1 MRVWILAALAMAC
14 GCSQGPKHESV
25 RAETAPKTPAATTPR
40 DQVVISVEAQRQAG
54 ITVGEI
60 TGRPVPQT
68 LRAAGRI
75 TQDENKTW
83 RVGAVAEGRI
93 ERVLANVGDRVEGGA
108 VLARMHS
115 HDIHE
120 SRADYQKAKAEL
132 TRAKTAEEYA
142 RRTRDRAARLL
153 ELKAGS
159 VEQKEHAEAAWRYA
173 QTAVSNAEVELNR
186 TRLHLEEFLGIPAED
201 PHAGQES
208 HGGDDDLI
216 PVRAPAPGVVVSRN
230 ISRGAVVTQS
240 SDLFLISDLSSVW
253 MIAEVNSENLA
264 RLRTGMPVRMF
275 VAAYPDRPFA
285 GRIGKVGEALDP
297 ETRTVHVRVELNNPR
312 GLLKPEMYGTAEIN
326 IGESAPALMA
336 PQEAIQEVRGANSV
350 FVRLAP
356 DRFVIRPVELGRN
369 LDGAS
374 EVVRG
379 LSAGEFIVT
388 KGSFILKSEF
398 LKASL
403 TEEE

>member
-1 MRVWILAALAMAC
+1 MLTIFC
-14 GCSQGPKHESV
+14 GCSQAPKPDSV
-25 RAETAPKTPAATTPR
+25 RADAAPKAVPAQAK
-40 DQVVISVEAQRQAG
+40 DEVVISLDAQRQAG
-54 ITVGEI
+54 IVVGEI
-60 TGRPVPQT
+60 TGKPVAQT

-75 TQDENKTW
+75 TQDENRTW

-120 SRADYQKAKAEL
+120 SRAEFQKAKAEL
-132 TRAKTAEEYA
+132 NRARTAEEFA
-142 RRTRDRAARLL
+142 RRTRDRTARLL
-153 ELKAGS
+153 ALKAAS
-159 VEQKEHAEAAWRYA
+159 VEQKEHAEASWRF
-173 QTAVSNAEVELNR
+173 TESAVAHAEVELNR

-201 PHAGQES
+201 PHPQAGV
-208 HGGDDDLI
+208 HRDDEDLI
-216 PVRAPAPGVVVSRN
+216 PVRAPAPGVVITRN

-240 SDLFLISDLSSVW
+240 NDLFLISDLSSVW
-253 MIAEVNSENLA
+253 MIAEVSSENLA
-264 RLRTGMPVRMF
+264 NLRVGMPVRLF
-275 VAAYPDRPFA
+275 VAAYPDRPFP
-285 GRIGKVGEALDP
+285 GRIGKLGDALDP
-297 ETRTVHVRVELNNPR
+297 QTRMVHVRVDVGNSR
-312 GLLKPEMYGTAEIN
+312 GLLKPEMYATAEIDV
-326 IGESAPALMA
+326 GKSAPALLV

-350 FVRLAP
+350 FVRQAP
-356 DRFVIRPVELGRN
+356 DRFVVRPVELGRN
-369 LDGAS
+369 LDGSS

-379 LSAGEFIVT
+379 LSAGEFIAT